1 MRKLLFAIMLIS
13 FSAISFAQNKEV
25 LSILMKDGS
34 QVCFLL
40 AEKPLIT
47 FAGDDVKVVS
57 DTDEATIKRTLVDR
71 FEFVAEMPTY
81 VEDVEEKIAREQF
94 ELTRNVVHIN
104 GLNPGCKVQ
113 LFSINGQMVLSV
125 VANENGSVTI
135 SIDSL
140 PSGIYLVNYN
150 EITVK
155 FIKS

>member
-57 DTDEATIKRTLVDR
+57 DTDEAVIKRENVEK
-71 FEFVAEMPTY
+71 FEFI
-81 VEDVEEKIAREQF
+81 EELPSSVGNVDEQVRENF
-94 ELTRNVVHIN
+94 ELAGNVIHVS
-104 GLNPGCKVQ
+104 GLESGCKV
-113 LFSINGQMVLSV
+113 LLYKVNGELVMSA
-125 VANENGSVTI
+125 VANDGGAAVI
-135 SIDSL
+135 SIDALSK
-140 PSGIYLVNYN
+140 GVYLVNYN
-150 EITVK
+150 ETTIK
-155 FIKS
+155 FIKL

>member
-57 DTDEATIKRTLVDR
+57 DTDEAVIKRENVEK
-71 FEFVAEMPTY
+71 FEFI
-81 VEDVEEKIAREQF
+81 EELPSSVGNVDEQVRENF
-94 ELTRNVVHIN
+94 ELAGNVIHVS
-104 GLNPGCKVQ
+104 GLEPGCKV
-113 LFSINGQMVLSV
+113 LLYKVNGELVMSA
-125 VANENGSVTI
+125 VANDGGAAVI
-135 SIDSL
+135 SIDALSK
-140 PSGIYLVNYN
+140 GVYLVNYN
-150 EITVK
+150 ETTIK
-155 FIKS
+155 FIKL